1 MKGEITMMETAK
13 RKRIKKL
20 IRRRIKIVK
29 KIKEE
34 NNEKTVTIYKKE
46 IKTIEETII
55 EIRRS

>member
-1 MKGEITMMETAK
+1 MMETAK
-13 RKRIKKL
+13 RKKIHKL
-20 IRRRIKIVK
+20 IRKRIKLVK

-55 EIRRS
+55 EIRKS

>member
-1 MKGEITMMETAK
+1 MMETAK

-20 IRRRIKIVK
+20 IRRRIKLVK
-29 KIKEE
+29 KIKNE

-55 EIRRS
+55 EIRKS

>member
-13 RKRIKKL
+13 RKKIHKL
-20 IRRRIKIVK
+20 IRRRIKLVK

-55 EIRRS
+55 EIRKS

>member
-20 IRRRIKIVK
+20 IRRRIKLVK

-55 EIRRS
+55 EIRKS

>member
-1 MKGEITMMETAK
+1 MKGDFTMMETAK

-20 IRRRIKIVK
+20 IRRRIKLVK
-29 KIKEE
+29 KIKNE

-55 EIRRS
+55 EIRKS

>member
-1 MKGEITMMETAK
+1 MKGEFTMMETAK

-20 IRRRIKIVK
+20 IRRRIKLVK

-55 EIRRS
+55 EIRKS